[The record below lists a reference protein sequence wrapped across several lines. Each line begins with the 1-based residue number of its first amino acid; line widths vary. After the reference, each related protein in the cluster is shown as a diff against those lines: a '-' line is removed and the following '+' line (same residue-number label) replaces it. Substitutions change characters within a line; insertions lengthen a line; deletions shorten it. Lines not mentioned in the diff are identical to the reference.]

1 MKEKKKIWLINQYLC
16 TPELNGD
23 DHRHSFLAEEF
34 IKKGYDVTLIT
45 SSFSHVPYRE
55 NKFSGIFK
63 LLEGDIRTLLIKGN
77 SYKSTQGFSR
87 VLSWLVFCFL
97 LFFIPSR
104 KLPKPDIIIVSSN
117 SLLPIL
123 NVVFYFKKRFK
134 KVRFILEIRDIW
146 PLSLIEIG
154 NFSEKNIMIRFL
166 AWVEKI
172 GYKRA
177 DYIVSLLSDC
187 DKHIEKVLRH
197 KDFKYSWISNGYQL
211 KEESYYEELPV
222 SITKVIPKDKFI
234 IGYAGSL
241 GKANAMEYIIQAV
254 NEIQDDNVVLCILGN
269 GDERNNLI
277 KLSQGANNIFFLD
290 RVPKNQVLSF
300 LEKCDLLYFSSKNLS
315 LYSYGISANKS
326 FDYMYA
332 EKPILIS
339 APYHKSVVDLSGCGK
354 LIPTEDVT
362 ELKNTIKKFSIM
374 DDKELNIMGDNGK
387 KYLME
392 NFTYELLAKKFIK
405 IFESF

>member
-1 MKEKKKIWLINQYLC
+1 MKKKKKIWLINQYLC

-23 DHRHSFLAEEF
+23 DHRHSFLAQEF
-34 IKKGYDVTLIT
+34 INKGYDVTLIT

-77 SYKSTQGFSR
+77 VYKGTQGFSR
-87 VLSWLVFCFL
+87 VLSWLIFCFF
-97 LFFIPSR
+97 LFFIPTR

-134 KVRFILEIRDIW
+134 KVKFIIEIRDIW

-154 NFSEKNIMIRFL
+154 GVSEKNIMIKFL

-172 GYKRA
+172 GYKKA
-177 DYIVSLLSDC
+177 DHIVSLLSDC
-187 DKHIEKVLRH
+187 DKHIEQVLKTRN
-197 KDFKYSWISNGYQL
+197 FNYTWISNGYQL
-211 KEESYYEELPV
+211 QDESYYQEIPDFIEN
-222 SITKVIPKDKFI
+222 SISEKTFV

-241 GKANAMEYIIQAV
+241 GKANAMEYIVQAV
-254 NEIQDDNVVLCILGN
+254 KELNKENILLCILGN
-269 GDERNNLI
+269 GDEKNNLI
-277 KLSQGANNIFFLD
+277 ELSQGAKNILFLD

-300 LEKCDLLYFSSKNLS
+300 LKKCDLLYFSSKNLS

-362 ELKNTIKKFSIM
+362 ELKSTIKKFSIM
-374 DDKELNIMGDNGK
+374 KDEELKLMGEKGK
-387 KYLME
+387 KYLKK
-392 NFTYELLAKKFIK
+392 NFTYELLAEKFIK
-405 IFESF
+405 IFENI